1 MVDIKIDTTFA
12 DRAKKIIKKY
22 PNRAIDLL
30 HCFST
35 SQRISKEWLIE
46 QLNRHTPNS
55 YTKRYIDVAIL
66 GSWYGYLSHLLKE
79 HFKCKLITEIRC
91 YDVDDTA
98 KKIGRMMF
106 SDDKNL
112 RFMTRN
118 IDDVDFSQQGFD
130 IIINTSCEHM
140 QDDVINRWLD
150 STRKDVICV
159 LQSTDKPDTD
169 HINCSKDTHDFV
181 NRFKHH
187 FSECSVSEY
196 CFENYSRFLIVG
208 KKK

>member
-1 MVDIKIDTTFA
+1 MVDIKINTTFA

-46 QLNRHTPNS
+46 QLNRHVPDS
-55 YTKRYIDVAIL
+55 YTKRYLDVAIL
-66 GSWYGYLSHLLKE
+66 GSWYGYLSYLLKE

-98 KKIGRMMF
+98 KKIGRIMF
-106 SDDKNL
+106 DGEKNL
-112 RFMTRN
+112 RFMTRDIN
-118 IDDVDFSQQGFD
+118 EVDFSQQGFD

-140 QDDVINRWLD
+140 QDEDINKWLKN
-150 STRKDVICV
+150 TREGVICV
-159 LQSTDKPDTD
+159 MQSTDKPDTD
-169 HINCSKDTHDFV
+169 HINCSKDQHDFV
-181 NRFKHH
+181 TRYKHH
-187 FSECSVSEY
+187 FSECTVASLP
-196 CFENYSRFLIVG
+196 FEKYSRFLIVG